1 MADVIITGGGPAGCS
16 AAWSCVRAGL
26 EVLLITSS
34 LDTVCLAHG
43 PEVELAADTCGLFTE
58 LGLSGRLPSRELHR
72 QVKWLLEQQPGLHL
86 LQADV
91 SAMLVEEGRASGV
104 RTWEGPEFRAP
115 LLLLCAGSF
124 LQARLRSGELDEAA
138 GRPGQMSY
146 ADLALDLQVHGVQ
159 LQEHAYTFELA
170 GQPAVVE
177 SLIISQESLQDG
189 LWLRELPGAAAA
201 GYCADPELDF
211 TAAARCGESAGSALV
226 AQSRAVSSTG
236 RT

>member
-91 SAMLVEEGRASGV
+91 SALLVEDGRASGV
-104 RTWEGPEFRAP
+104 RTWEGPEFRES
-115 LLLLCAGSF
+115 LLHLW
-124 LQARLRSGELDEAA
+124 ARRLMQSSHHYRMNYDSVC
-138 GRPGQMSY
+138 RPGR
-146 ADLALDLQVHGVQ
+146 VCCV
-159 LQEHAYTFELA
+159 
-170 GQPAVVE
+170 
-177 SLIISQESLQDG
+177 
-189 LWLRELPGAAAA
+189 
-201 GYCADPELDF
+201 
-211 TAAARCGESAGSALV
+211 
-226 AQSRAVSSTG
+226 
-236 RT
+236 